1 MRAIQA
7 QGRHGV
13 GDDERSLSQP
23 FEVDVAV
30 AADLSAAA
38 ASDRL
43 EDTVDYAAL
52 QTLVMTRVR
61 GDSFHLIESLA
72 AGIGQAILDR
82 WPVVTEVEV
91 AVRKPEASLP
101 GPSGGAEVRLRLNR
115 AREPQPEAPPESA
128 R

>member
-1 MRAIQA
+1 
-7 QGRHGV
+7 
-13 GDDERSLSQP
+13 
-23 FEVDVAV
+23 VDVAV

-61 GDSFHLIESLA
+61 DDRFHLIESLA
-72 AGIGQAILDR
+72 ASIGRAILDR

-91 AVRKPEASLP
+91 AVRKPGASLP
-101 GPSGGAEVRLRLNR
+101 GPSAGAEVRLRLNR
-115 AREPQPEAPPESA
+115 AREPRPEPVPGSA